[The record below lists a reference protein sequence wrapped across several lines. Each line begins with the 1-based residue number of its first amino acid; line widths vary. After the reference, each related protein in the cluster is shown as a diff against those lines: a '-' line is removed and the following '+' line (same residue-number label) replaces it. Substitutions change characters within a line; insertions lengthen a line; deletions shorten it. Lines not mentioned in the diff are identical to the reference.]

1 MFSPNS
7 APLVPRRPPFSSH
20 ANPARRARLPLG
32 SEPTLVEVGAVRQA
46 RASDILSTRNAYKI
60 RPGWAVPGRAWE
72 RRRRCSPLTRRPFFS
87 GFVTP
92 LEALRPLWRIV
103 LRRGGPKN
111 PAKSRLLQCCA
122 SNRGRGGRQLTMP
135 LAGPAAPRPRARGT
149 RPLELSLGDRRSLDR
164 AHVDI
169 SADLASAIVKGVP
182 ANFSRSASPRRAIW
196 VMTNRVPQA
205 KGPKQKADGSRMLR
219 AVSQTRRPVAIRVT
233 DLGEPRRLPRV
244 RAKVPRLN
252 RHRPFALGRGNASS
266 CRGFRMTAPSRAY
279 PRAPGPSSESLQ
291 GRNPRDVGRSVA
303 AGSMGISTRPLRIWP
318 LMTWR
323 AE

>member
-1 MFSPNS
+1 MFPPNP
-7 APLVPRRPPFSSH
+7 APLLLRLRH
-20 ANPARRARLPLG
+20 ATGGVAAAMADRA
-32 SEPTLVEVGAVRQA
+32 TQ
-46 RASDILSTRNAYKI
+46 
-60 RPGWAVPGRAWE
+60 GR
-72 RRRRCSPLTRRPFFS
+72 
-87 GFVTP
+87 
-92 LEALRPLWRIV
+92 
-103 LRRGGPKN
+103 PKN
-111 PAKSRLLQCCA
+111 PAKSTLLQCCA

-244 RAKVPRLN
+244 
-252 RHRPFALGRGNASS
+252 
-266 CRGFRMTAPSRAY
+266 
-279 PRAPGPSSESLQ
+279 
-291 GRNPRDVGRSVA
+291 
-303 AGSMGISTRPLRIWP
+303 LRRY
-318 LMTWR
+318 LD
-323 AE
+323 